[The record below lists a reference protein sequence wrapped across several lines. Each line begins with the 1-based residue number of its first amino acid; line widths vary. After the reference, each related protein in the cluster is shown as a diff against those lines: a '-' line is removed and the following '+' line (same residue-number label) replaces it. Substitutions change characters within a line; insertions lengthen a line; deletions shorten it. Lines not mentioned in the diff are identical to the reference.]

1 MKPLRIGFLLPHY
14 GEPNKSHMPV
24 VMRALQEWGVVTDV
38 IHRSGRAIDVSTVR
52 VEHDLYVLKH
62 TNGFALSLAGALHAQ
77 GAVIVNPYPV
87 TVALRDRVITSRIWQ
102 SAGVPTPATYV
113 VKHPGLVAPLLDEG
127 PLVVKPCQ
135 GSGGFGVRVIRQLA
149 DLASVQAGK
158 EPVFAQRYHPPQG
171 RDRKLYSIG
180 GRLFGVKKIF
190 PPKTEEEKHGEPFTP
205 TPELGE
211 IALRCGRAFGIDLF
225 GVDIVESEGKPYV
238 VDMCSMP
245 GFKGVPDAP
254 LLLAQYFYAAV
265 ERVARAQPLVE
276 TAVLMEAGAGP
287 RKPNTSRVS
296 E

>member
-1 MKPLRIGFLLPHY
+1 
-14 GEPNKSHMPV
+14 MPV

-113 VKHPGLVAPLLDEG
+113 VKHPGLVAPLLAEG